1 MFTPEFVARDG
12 SEFHLVANHDIGT
25 DTARALS
32 IAFIRARIAFG
43 RSNVPDPKAR
53 FFVHYDVRGQLVP
66 EDVEAKLA
74 EKLGDICEV
83 VVKRQ

>member
-25 DTARALS
+25 ETARALS
-32 IAFIRARIAFG
+32 IAFVRARVAFG
-43 RSNVPDPKAR
+43 RYNVPDPKAR
-53 FFVHYDVRGQLVP
+53 FVVHYDVRGQSVP

-74 EKLGDICEV
+74 EKLGDLCEV
-83 VVKRQ
+83 VVKRR